1 MKKFVSRNDKAGDG
15 GADGALGSIIKLK
28 TLELKIDVMLDTRVS
43 KDILFETLVH

>member
-1 MKKFVSRNDKAGDG
+1 MTNKVKAIIF
-15 GADGALGSIIKLK
+15 SMIIKLK